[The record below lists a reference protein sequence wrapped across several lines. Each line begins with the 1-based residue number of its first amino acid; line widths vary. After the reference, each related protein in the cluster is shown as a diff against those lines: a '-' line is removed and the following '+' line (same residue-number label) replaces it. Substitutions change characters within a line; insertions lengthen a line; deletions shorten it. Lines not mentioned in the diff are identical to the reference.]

1 MSSRRNSPHQ
11 KNQNPGLAKSLPPF
25 SLLRGKSPMEGPGT
39 WAIHNESFM
48 QDHHTVVHVKD
59 KKEKCFRF
67 WKRGCSHRWCLNTRK
82 FGCCVNRWK
91 LEGKKKKKRN
101 HNFSIHRPDRCQAG
115 EGGGGG
121 VCHLTG
127 RVLVFQSVGWGKKL
141 WRLTVRLRVRAS

>member
-1 MSSRRNSPHQ
+1 
-11 KNQNPGLAKSLPPF
+11 
-25 SLLRGKSPMEGPGT
+25 MEGPGT

-91 LEGKKKKKRN
+91 LEGKKKKKETTTLAFIGQTAARLEKGV
-101 HNFSIHRPDRCQAG
+101 G
-115 EGGGGG
+115 EG
-121 VCHLTG
+121 
-127 RVLVFQSVGWGKKL
+127 SV
-141 WRLTVRLRVRAS
+141 T